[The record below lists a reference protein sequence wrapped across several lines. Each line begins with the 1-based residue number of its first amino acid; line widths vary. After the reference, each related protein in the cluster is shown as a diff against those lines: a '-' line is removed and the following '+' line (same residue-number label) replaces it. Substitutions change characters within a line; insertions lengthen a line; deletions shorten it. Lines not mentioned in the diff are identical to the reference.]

1 MEHNPTPKY
10 IIIGIMLSWTVYAL
24 YPTWQFQ
31 NMSEEKKEALR
42 SSGDLEQIESKII
55 RQGLDLRGGMYIVL
69 EADIPTL
76 VGNLAD
82 LKDERL
88 ASVIKKANEAAIE
101 SNTDFLTQF
110 RQ

>member
-1 MEHNPTPKY
+1 MPYTPHGSFK
-10 IIIGIMLSWTVYAL
+10 ICR
-24 YPTWQFQ
+24 
-31 NMSEEKKEALR
+31 KKRKKSLR

-88 ASVIKKANEAAIE
+88 A
-101 SNTDFLTQF
+101 
-110 RQ
+110 R